1 MPMKPTDLQK
11 NMAKK
16 LEGGLKKES
25 LPDRFGQA
33 AAASTNKR
41 ERAAAI
47 PASKLVPVSYRL
59 PAELVNRL
67 RDAATGHE
75 GGVNG
80 VVAAALTAWLDKKQQ
95 NT

>member
-16 LEGGLKKES
+16 LEGSLRKES

-33 AAASTNKR
+33 AAASSNKR
-41 ERAAAI
+41 ERAASI

-59 PAELVNRL
+59 PAELVGRL
-67 RDAATGHE
+67 RDRAMTHE
-75 GGVNG
+75 GGVNAL
-80 VVAAALTAWLDKKQQ
+80 VAHALTAWLDSNEQ